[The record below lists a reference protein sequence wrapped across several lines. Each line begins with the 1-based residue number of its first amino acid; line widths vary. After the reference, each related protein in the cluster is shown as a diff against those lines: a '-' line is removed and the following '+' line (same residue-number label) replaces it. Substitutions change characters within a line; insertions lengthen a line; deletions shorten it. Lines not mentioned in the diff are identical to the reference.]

1 LPFLKKGNL
10 SKHQFIF
17 LIIPVIKAAS
27 SPFVFACD
35 QENREPC
42 TKGRGRRFAYLV
54 GLQASTATVFPPVIS
69 LVNIKGAESI
79 GVFREVGT
87 NDLFFIAEKD
97 GAINAAEDNSMEV
110 VLDTTVLSATEATSE
125 ETRNNYLQL
134 ISQLQIAKPD
144 VVVGAVLEQGCQA
157 FVMAAKELNYTADA
171 WILSV
176 CLNPDEYRQV
186 VGEDG
191 RYLIIPIDWDPRLT
205 GRIYN
210 EDGSRSIHFF
220 PTQVRTETN

>member
-1 LPFLKKGNL
+1 
-10 SKHQFIF
+10 
-17 LIIPVIKAAS
+17 
-27 SPFVFACD
+27 
-35 QENREPC
+35 
-42 TKGRGRRFAYLV
+42 
-54 GLQASTATVFPPVIS
+54 
-69 LVNIKGAESI
+69 
-79 GVFREVGT
+79 VFREVGT

-191 RYLIIPIDWDPRLT
+191 RYLIIPIDWIRD
-205 GRIYN
+205 
-210 EDGSRSIHFF
+210 
-220 PTQVRTETN
+220 